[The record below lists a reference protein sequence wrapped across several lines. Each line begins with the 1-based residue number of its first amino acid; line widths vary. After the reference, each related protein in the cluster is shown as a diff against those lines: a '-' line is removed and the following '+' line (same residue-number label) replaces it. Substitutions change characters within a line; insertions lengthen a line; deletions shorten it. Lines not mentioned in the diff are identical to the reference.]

1 MYALLSKATNQNGPK
16 RSRIV
21 LQSACESSKFCVT
34 ADWNI
39 VQKDLGDGFY
49 RLPNHVT
56 QLLFIDPGSD
66 NIDVLI
72 FAISMALQ
80 LLRQLNGSL
89 AEGAIFSSINHK
101 LHCFLS
107 FILAELGIA
116 ADL

>member
-21 LQSACESSKFCVT
+21 LQSACESSKFIVT
-34 ADWNI
+34 ADWKHQRN
-39 VQKDLGDGFY
+39 GFY

-72 FAISMALQ
+72 FAISMPLQ
-80 LLRQLNGSL
+80 LLLQLNGSL
-89 AEGAIFSSINHK
+89 AEGAIFSSNV
-101 LHCFLS
+101 
-107 FILAELGIA
+107 A
-116 ADL
+116 